1 MTVTIRRATVED
13 ASQACT
19 VIRRSITELCYLDH
33 RGDEAYLSKWLSNK
47 TVENVRRWIFQSHFL
62 VAEDAGR
69 IVGVASMSDA
79 GKFTLNYVDPDSRF
93 CGVSK
98 ALLLSMEAQART
110 LGLVEC
116 CLESSITALRF
127 YQEQGYVKSEKTYLL
142 PLTGSP
148 ATVLSKRL

>member
-1 MTVTIRRATVED
+1 MSAKIRRAVADD

-47 TVENVRRWIFQSHFL
+47 TVENVKRWILQNHFF

-69 IVGVASMSDA
+69 IVGVASMSGS
-79 GKFTLNYVDPDSRF
+79 GKITLNYVDPDSRF

-98 ALLLSMEAQART
+98 ALLFSMEEQART
-110 LGLVEC
+110 LGLAEC
-116 CLESSITALRF
+116 CLESSKTAVRF
-127 YQEQGYVKSEKTYLL
+127 YQERGYVTSDQSYILS
-142 PLTGSP
+142 LTGST
-148 ATVLSKRL
+148 ATVLLKRL